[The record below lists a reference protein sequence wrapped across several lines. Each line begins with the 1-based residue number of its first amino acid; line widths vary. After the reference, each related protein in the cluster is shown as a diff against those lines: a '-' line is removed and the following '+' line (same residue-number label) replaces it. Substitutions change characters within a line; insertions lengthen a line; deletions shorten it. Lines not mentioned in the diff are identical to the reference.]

1 MDRPPGLNR
10 AVARLKA
17 GQCSA
22 TAKVEVSTA
31 GLLAIGALVSGVLVS
46 TSVLVWS
53 PGLRLAADRVCLPQG
68 ARR

>member
-1 MDRPPGLNR
+1 MDRQPGLNR

-46 TSVLVWS
+46 TSVLVWVARATPRGR
-53 PGLRLAADRVCLPQG
+53 PGLPTLKR
-68 ARR
+68 

>member
-31 GLLAIGALVSGVLVS
+31 GLLAIGVLVSGVLVS
-46 TSVLVWS
+46 TSVLVWAARAARRGR
-53 PGLRLAADRVCLPQG
+53 PGLPAP
-68 ARR
+68 RR

>member
-17 GQCSA
+17 GQCTA
-22 TAKVEVSTA
+22 TAKVEMSTA

-46 TSVLVWS
+46 TSVLVWVARARPRGR
-53 PGLRLAADRVCLPQG
+53 PGLPAP
-68 ARR
+68 RR

>member
-1 MDRPPGLNR
+1 MDRQPGLNR

-46 TSVLVWS
+46 TSVLVWVARARPPGR
-53 PGLRLAADRVCLPQG
+53 PGLPAL
-68 ARR
+68 RR

>member
-22 TAKVEVSTA
+22 TAKVEASTA

-46 TSVLVWS
+46 TSVLVWVARAS
-53 PGLRLAADRVCLPQG
+53 PRSRPGLPAL
-68 ARR
+68 RR

>member
-1 MDRPPGLNR
+1 MDRQPGLNR

-31 GLLAIGALVSGVLVS
+31 GLLAIGALVSSVLVS
-46 TSVLVWS
+46 TSVLVWAARAAPRGL
-53 PGLRLAADRVCLPQG
+53 PGLPAL
-68 ARR
+68 RR